1 MKLWGGRFKEKIAED
16 MEIFNSSI
24 NVDIRLLPYDIEA
37 SLAHAK
43 GLKKAKIITDEEFEQ
58 IERALREIKEE
69 KFEEIPIVEDVHT
82 LVEQMLVEKIG
93 DVGKKIHTARSRND
107 QIATDERLYLRNEIL
122 KIIDLL
128 GQLNAVLLELS
139 KKYKNKIMPGYTHMQ
154 RAQPITFSH
163 HLLAYMEMFKRD
175 IERLKDSLKRV
186 NVLVLGSGALAGTS
200 YDIDRMYVASL
211 LDFKEVSLNSIDGVS
226 DRDFIIEFLSIAS
239 LIMMHLSRFSEEVVL
254 WSTQEFNFVELS
266 DQYSTGSSIMPQKK
280 NPDSAELI
288 RGKTGRVYGNLF
300 ALLTTM
306 KGLPLAYNK
315 DMQED
320 KEPLFDT
327 VDTLKGCLKVFIGLL
342 GTIRVN
348 EKKMEEAVKFG
359 YLNATDLA
367 DYLVKKGIPFRTA
380 HDIVGKLVA
389 YAITKNVSLEELNI
403 SEFRNFCQLIDEDVY
418 EFLDLKNIL
427 KRRKTIGAAR
437 WEEDV

>member
-69 KFEEIPIVEDVHT
+69 KFEEIPMVEDVHT

-107 QIATDERLYLRNEIL
+107 QIATDERLYLRDEIL

-128 GQLNAVLLELS
+128 EQLNFVLLELS
-139 KKYKNKIMPGYTHMQ
+139 KKYKNKVMPGYTHLQ

-163 HLLAYMEMFKRD
+163 HLLSYVEMFRRD
-175 IERLKDSLKRV
+175 INRLEDSLKRV
-186 NVLVLGSGALAGTS
+186 NVLILGSGALAGTS

-211 LDFKEVSLNSIDGVS
+211 LGFKEVSLNSMDGVS

-239 LIMMHLSRFSEEVVL
+239 LIMMHLSRFSEEIVI

-266 DQYSTGSSIMPQKK
+266 DKYSTGSSIMPQKK
-280 NPDSAELI
+280 NPDSSELI

-300 ALLTTM
+300 SLLTTM

-320 KEPLFDT
+320 KEPMFDT
-327 VDTLKGCLKVFIGLL
+327 VDTLKSCLKVFIGMLE
-342 GTIRVN
+342 TMRVN

-380 HDIVGKLVA
+380 HDIVGKLVV
-389 YAITKNVSLEELNI
+389 YAITKNVPLEELNMA
-403 SEFRNFCQLIDEDVY
+403 EFRNFCQFIDEDVY
-418 EFLDLKNIL
+418 EVLDVKNIL
-427 KRRKTIGAAR
+427 KSRKTIGAAR
-437 WEEDV
+437 WEAEI

>member
-69 KFEEIPIVEDVHT
+69 KFEEIPMVEDVHT

-93 DVGKKIHTARSRND
+93 DVGKKIHTAISRND

-139 KKYKNKIMPGYTHMQ
+139 KKHKNKVMPGYTHMQ

>member
-1 MKLWGGRFKEKIAED
+1 
-16 MEIFNSSI
+16 
-24 NVDIRLLPYDIEA
+24 
-37 SLAHAK
+37 
-43 GLKKAKIITDEEFEQ
+43 
-58 IERALREIKEE
+58 
-69 KFEEIPIVEDVHT
+69 
-82 LVEQMLVEKIG
+82 
-93 DVGKKIHTARSRND
+93 
-107 QIATDERLYLRNEIL
+107 
-122 KIIDLL
+122 
-128 GQLNAVLLELS
+128 
-139 KKYKNKIMPGYTHMQ
+139 
-154 RAQPITFSH
+154 
-163 HLLAYMEMFKRD
+163 MFKRD

-186 NVLVLGSGALAGTS
+186 NVSVLGSGALAGTS

-211 LDFKEVSLNSIDGVS
+211 LGFKEVSLNSIDGVS

-239 LIMMHLSRFSEEVVL
+239 VIMMHLSRFSEEIVL

-266 DQYSTGSSIMPQKK
+266 DEYSTGSSIMPQKK

-300 ALLTTM
+300 SLLTTM

-327 VDTLKGCLKVFIGLL
+327 VDTLKSCLKVFIGMLE
-342 GTIRVN
+342 TIHVN

-380 HDIVGKLVA
+380 HDIVGKIVI
-389 YAITKNVSLEELNI
+389 YAITKNVPLEKLNI
-403 SEFRNFCQLIDEDVY
+403 SELRNFCQLIDEDVY
-418 EFLDLKNIL
+418 EVLDVKNIL
-427 KRRKTIGAAR
+427 KSRKTIGAAR